1 MPSAPSICFF
11 SENGF
16 SGRVPRDHPNM
27 RTEFAWICSLDAV
40 HHPIHDIHNI
50 KENSFDFGIFIIPK
64 NLEHLINYPLMAE
77 LKRVCRKVAF
87 MQEGPNWHWQDYS
100 IDIQKWFLSLMDGSD
115 FIFVHNTSDL
125 NYYSGLTSKEC
136 FVMPSLIIED
146 SISNLPS
153 PNRENVII
161 GGNFCSWYGGHDSY
175 IASKSLECEKFSTS
189 MGRIRGGENGFEDL
203 KHLPFLS
210 WRDWMHALNNFKYG
224 IHLMRTHAAGTF
236 ALNCAYLGIPCV
248 GYCGLGSQELCHPDL
263 TVDIGNL
270 KLAKEKLLRLQ
281 DDAGFYQ
288 ECSDLAKARYK
299 KYFSE
304 ESYLLKMSKTFSTIL
319 NGKNTISN
327 HNLQSK

>member
-1 MPSAPSICFF
+1 
-11 SENGF
+11 
-16 SGRVPRDHPNM
+16 
-27 RTEFAWICSLDAV
+27 
-40 HHPIHDIHNI
+40 
-50 KENSFDFGIFIIPK
+50 
-64 NLEHLINYPLMAE
+64 
-77 LKRVCRKVAF
+77 
-87 MQEGPNWHWQDYS
+87 
-100 IDIQKWFLSLMDGSD
+100 
-115 FIFVHNTSDL
+115 
-125 NYYSGLTSKEC
+125 
-136 FVMPSLIIED
+136 MPSLIIED